1 MLHQACSHKNFSYV
15 LEIMEISL
23 REDVKP
29 NKIFMKRL
37 EDFKKKCKDISNDKV
52 NTILYVQSLTKIK

>member
-52 NTILYVQSLTKIK
+52 NTILYYKIIQP